1 MLMVVYLTIEKG
13 FVMELTKFYDAI
25 EAHPQ
30 LEGLG
35 IDTECK
41 DHKPGVIIK
50 QTKTSLITRI
60 PVEAIEAADWEILE
74 DVLMGKR
81 EPQVLQHMTRVVG
94 YFSRVENWNKSKVG
108 ELKDRQKGN
117 YAVA

>member
-1 MLMVVYLTIEKG
+1 MEMSQFYEMIEQ
-13 FVMELTKFYDAI
+13 
-25 EAHPQ
+25 HPE

-35 IDTECK
+35 VDAACEN
-41 DHKPGVIIK
+41 HQPGVIVK
-50 QTKTSLITRI
+50 YTKSGLMTRL
-60 PVEAIEAADWEILE
+60 PVAAVEAVEWDILE
-74 DVLMGKR
+74 DVLTGKR

-117 YAVA
+117 YGIAG